1 MLTDNHIDIIKS
13 TIPLLENAGP
23 ALTGH
28 FYQRLFSHN
37 PELQDIFNMA
47 NQHSGRQQVALF
59 EAIAAYAKNIENLA
73 VLTTAV
79 ERIAQKHT
87 SFNIKPHHYGIVG
100 HHLIETLRELATEAF
115 TADVEEA
122 WTAAYQFLAQIFINR
137 EEELYRERSKTL
149 GGWRDA
155 RTFAV
160 VAKKIESELVT
171 SFIFMPVDDKP
182 VIGFEAGQY
191 LGIEVC
197 DPNRDFKEI
206 RQYSLSDKANNN
218 TYRISVKREVGEVPG
233 IVSNYLHDEIHVGD
247 EIDLYAP
254 AGDFFFINRQAP
266 VVLLSAG
273 VGITPMQAMLE
284 TLAQQ
289 GYNNSVQYLHACENS
304 KQHSFS
310 SRTTSLIKDN
320 NWQQVIWYRDEQD
333 EQAHIYHGMM
343 DLTKVDL
350 PISQGDFYLCGPIA
364 FMQFA
369 KQQLLNLGVEATKI
383 HYEVFG
389 PHADL

>member
-28 FYQRLFSHN
+28 FYQRLFTHN

-87 SFNIKPHHYGIVG
+87 SFNIKAPHYAVVG

-137 EEELYRERSKTL
+137 EAELYQKRAETL

-155 RTFAV
+155 RKFAV
-160 VAKKIESELVT
+160 VDKKVESELVT
-171 SFIFMPVDDKP
+171 SFVFMPVDDKP
-182 VIGFEAGQY
+182 VIGFKAGQY

-206 RQYSLSDKANNN
+206 RQYSLSDKANNK
-218 TYRISVKREVGEVPG
+218 TYRISVKRELGEVPG
-233 IVSNYLHDEIHVGD
+233 IVSNYLHDELNVGD

-254 AGDFFFINRQAP
+254 AGDFFFTDRQAP

-304 KQHSFS
+304 EQHSFS

-333 EQAHIYHGMM
+333 EQAHIHHGMM

-350 PISQGDFYLCGPIA
+350 PISQGDFYLCGPVA

-369 KQQLLNLGVEATKI
+369 KQQLLTLGVEATNI
-383 HYEVFG
+383 HYEIFG

>member
-1 MLTDNHIDIIKS
+1 MLTDKHIDIIKS

-87 SFNIKPHHYGIVG
+87 SFNIKAQHYAVVG
-100 HHLIETLRELATEAF
+100 HHLIETLRELASEAF

-122 WTAAYQFLAQIFINR
+122 WTAAYQFLAQIFIDR
-137 EEELYRERSKTL
+137 EAELYQERADTL

-155 RTFAV
+155 RTFTV
-160 VAKKIESELVT
+160 VDKKVESKLVT

-206 RQYSLSDKANNN
+206 RQYSLSDKANNE
-218 TYRISVKREVGEVPG
+218 TYRISVKREVGKVPG
-233 IVSNYLHDEIHVGD
+233 IVSNYLHDEVNVGD
-247 EIDLYAP
+247 EINLYAP
-254 AGDFFFINRQAP
+254 AGDFFFTDRQTP

-289 GYNNSVQYLHACENS
+289 GYNHSVHYLHACENS
-304 KQHSFS
+304 EQHSFS
-310 SRTTSLIKDN
+310 SRTTSIIKDN
-320 NWQQVIWYRDEQD
+320 DWQQVNWYRDEVSD
-333 EQAHIYHGMM
+333 QAHIHHGMM

-350 PISQGDFYLCGPIA
+350 PIEHGNFYLCGPIA

-369 KQQLLNLGVEATKI
+369 KQQLLSLGVVATNI
-383 HYEVFG
+383 HYEIFG